1 MKKNKRAKFLLSAYQ
16 IILIFVFVA
25 FVLSCNIM
33 LFLNVFSKQN
43 NIIFDEN
50 NIKAAAILTFWN
62 VVFISVVFTI
72 VDLIRR
78 KIMVERPVK
87 KILKATER
95 ITQGDF
101 TARIQT
107 DRIPFSLYEY
117 DSIIDNLNKMA
128 QELSSIETLRT
139 DFVASVSHELKTPLA
154 VLQNY
159 GTLLQSPDLTE
170 AKRIEY
176 AKAIVRTTSKFS
188 DLISNILQLNKLE
201 NQKISPRV
209 SEFCISEQI
218 CECMLDFESSWES
231 KNIEIET
238 DIQSDVFIKSDEEK
252 LALVWNNLISNA
264 VKFTDNGGKI
274 TVSLKDNGNNVT
286 VSVSD
291 SGIGMNAE
299 TGKHIFEK
307 FYQGDTSRSTK
318 GNGLGLALVKRVVDI
333 LNGDISVES
342 TLGKGSTFTV
352 TLWRD

>member
-170 AKRIEY
+170 EKRIEY